1 MRDRSANDRKY
12 VVVQRTGF
20 VPYFVCAWHDGT
32 ESWGCE
38 RARALSFD
46 VRRARRIANQLNA
59 RHPGALLPVVIE
71 AAR

>member
-1 MRDRSANDRKY
+1 
-12 VVVQRTGF
+12 
-20 VPYFVCAWHDGT
+20 VPYFLCAWLDGI

-38 RARALSFD
+38 RARALAFD
-46 VRRARRIANQLNA
+46 GRAAWRIAKQLNA